1 MITDLYKVYSEY
13 HDEPFDKFY
22 FWGEM
27 LLGDFDLIDKYMID
41 ADMLFRNIYDLK
53 VLEADLSYLTPEMR
67 RIISTFWSHFKD
79 EESLSEE
86 KRKFLSIWKTLAAV
100 YHGLRKRLADAGG
113 GLFGYDVPFGG
124 RECQGRKCW
133 DRSVAAVCVRGI
145 QCSVG
150 ERETC
155 DQIS

>member
-1 MITDLYKVYSEY
+1 MITDLFKVYSEY

-67 RIISTFWSHFKD
+67 RIISTFWSHFND

-100 YHGLRKRLADAGG
+100 YHGLRKRLADAGEVYSG
-113 GLFGYDVPFGG
+113 MMY
-124 RECQGRKCW
+124 
-133 DRSVAAVCVRGI
+133 RSAAENVKDG
-145 QCSVG
+145 SVG
-150 ERETC
+150 IDLSRRYVFVGFIALSDSE
-155 DQIS
+155 